1 MTAET
6 DVRFF
11 RSRDGLSLA
20 YRRFGPPEDL
30 RPAILCLPGLARNSR
45 DFLAPAARLA
55 AQGRIV
61 LCPDWR
67 GRGHSDRDPRPERYS
82 PQSYVDD
89 LSQLLALEGVERFLA
104 IGTSM
109 GGLIACALGVVKPA
123 GLAGVLLNDIG
134 PELPQGGLARIRSYI
149 GRDWPQPDWPSAVA
163 CLKAMLPTLGLQSEA
178 EWQSL
183 AEASFRS
190 GPDGLLHV
198 DWDPR
203 IADALAGADALPD
216 LWALFRS
223 LRDIPVTVVRG
234 GQSDILSADLAA
246 RMEREHPGLRSVVIP
261 WAGHTPTLSEP
272 ACQEAINE
280 LCAASR

>member
-1 MTAET
+1 MTIEAGL
-6 DVRFF
+6 RFH
-11 RSRDGLSLA
+11 RSRDGLTLA
-20 YRRFGPPEDL
+20 YRRFGPVEDH

-45 DFLAPAARLA
+45 DFLALADRLS
-55 AQGRIV
+55 AQGRCV

-67 GRGHSDRDPRPERYS
+67 GRGRSDRDPRPERYT
-82 PQSYVDD
+82 PQSYIDD
-89 LSQLLALEGVERFLA
+89 LSQLLTLEGVERFIA

-109 GGLIACALGVVKPA
+109 GGLIACALGLVKPA

-149 GRDWPQPDWPSAVA
+149 GRDWPQPDWPSAVT
-163 CLKAMLPTLGLQSEA
+163 CLKTMLPTLGLRSEA
-178 EWQSL
+178 EWLSL
-183 AEASFRS
+183 AEASFRT

-203 IADALAGADALPD
+203 IADALSGTAALPD

-234 GQSDILSADLAA
+234 GQSDILCADLVA
-246 RMEREHPGLRSVVIP
+246 RMGREHPRLRSVVIP

-272 ACQEAINE
+272 ACQEAIDE
-280 LCAASR
+280 LCAACR

>member
-1 MTAET
+1 VTV
-6 DVRFF
+6 DPGLCFH
-11 RSRDGLSLA
+11 RSRDGLRLA
-20 YRRFGPPEDL
+20 YRRSGPVDDH
-30 RPAILCLPGLARNSR
+30 RPAVLCLPGLARNSR
-45 DFLAPAARLA
+45 DFLAVAERLS
-55 AQGRIV
+55 AQGHRV

-67 GRGHSDRDPRPERYS
+67 GRGHSDRDPRPERYN
-82 PQSYVDD
+82 PQSYIDD
-89 LSQLLALEGVERFLA
+89 LAQLLALEGVERFIA

-134 PELPQGGLARIRSYI
+134 PELPQGGLARIRNYI

-190 GPDGLLHV
+190 GPDGLLHA

-203 IADALAGADALPD
+203 VADALARADALPD

-234 GQSDILSADLAA
+234 GQSDILSADLVQ
-246 RMEREHPGLRSVVIP
+246 RMEREHPRLRSVVIP

-272 ACQEAINE
+272 ACQEAIDE

>member
-1 MTAET
+1 MTV
-6 DVRFF
+6 DPGLCFH
-11 RSRDGLSLA
+11 RSRDGLRLA
-20 YRRFGPPEDL
+20 YRRSGPVDDH
-30 RPAILCLPGLARNSR
+30 RPAVLCLPGLARNSR
-45 DFLAPAARLA
+45 DFLAVAERLS
-55 AQGRIV
+55 AQGHRV

-67 GRGHSDRDPRPERYS
+67 GRGHSDRDPRPERYN
-82 PQSYVDD
+82 PQSYIDD
-89 LSQLLALEGVERFLA
+89 LAQLLALEGVERFIA

-134 PELPQGGLARIRSYI
+134 PELPQGGLARIRNYI

-190 GPDGLLHV
+190 GPDGLLHA

-203 IADALAGADALPD
+203 VADALARADALPD

-234 GQSDILSADLAA
+234 GQSDILSADLVQ
-246 RMEREHPGLRSVVIP
+246 RMEREHPRLRSVVIP

-272 ACQEAINE
+272 ACQEAIDE